1 MAARGCFPVPRSGCL
16 LLGLGQGC
24 AVRDNA
30 PNFSGIEQH
39 ATSDADRLEFSGSL
53 QPEKRRFANF
63 QNRKSLSARKQTW
76 ANRLLRD
83 MCGGQV
89 ALSLPKHAKSWRDGR
104 KLREVVGHSR

>member
-1 MAARGCFPVPRSGCL
+1 M
-16 LLGLGQGC
+16 
-24 AVRDNA
+24 RDNA
-30 PNFSGIEQH
+30 PDFSRTEQH
-39 ATSDADRLEFSGSL
+39 ATSDPNGLELSGSL
-53 QPEKRRFANF
+53 QPEKSRFANF
-63 QNRKSLSARKQTW
+63 QKRKSLSARKQTW